1 MGRIAAG
8 GGMAKAQR
16 MIARGAGLGWP
27 LTERERTVVLALMEG
42 HTCAKELARA
52 LSLSHSSVS
61 NYLYRIYAKSGA
73 LNMAHL
79 VLMMTGAVACPDA
92 LLPVQRTWRR
102 KHYKLEQ
109 I

>member
-27 LTERERTVVLALMEG
+27 LTERERTVVLAIMDG
-42 HTCAKELARA
+42 HTCAKALATA
-52 LSLSHSSVS
+52 LSLSHSSAN
-61 NYLYRIYAKSGA
+61 NYLYRVYAKAGA
-73 LNMAHL
+73 VNMAQL
-79 VLMMTGAVACPDA
+79 VLMMTGVIECPDA

-102 KHYKLEQ
+102 KHYRLDA
-109 I
+109 